1 MKFNR
6 MKEIASAIQDVA
18 DTTGYPFEVLADVF
32 NEGIADGESAE
43 ESFSFMRNVAFEHD
57 I

>member
-1 MKFNR
+1 MKFHR
-6 MKEIASAIQDVA
+6 MKEIATAIQDVA
-18 DTTGYPFEVLADVF
+18 DATGYPFEVLADVF